1 MQEAQTSES
10 ELIQR
15 ISKARGNAEPE
26 IAPTDPLETVDVS
39 DIETQDEIAD
49 EAETENVEAEQAF
62 ESEELDVAENEE
74 ANTDDDGEDLYVEYK
89 GREINLKDIEE
100 WERGNLR
107 QADYTR
113 KTTEVAESRKKLD
126 ADRESLDKQLAE
138 LQSKV
143 AEVDAIIAAETLS
156 DEDIKEMREYEPERY
171 IEYQERLESRKK
183 AIESAKEL
191 KPSSAY
197 NVETE
202 RAKLV
207 EANPQWLEDGKQTQA
222 FIDDMSL
229 VSSYAKSVGYS
240 DDEIGGIQQ
249 AHHLLTLLDAA
260 KYREGSKKNA
270 ALEKRV
276 RKAPVVTKPRA
287 ATKANIQTKIEA
299 AQAQLKKTGKYE
311 DAVKLRQLKRQL

>member
-26 IAPTDPLETVDVS
+26 IAPTESLEAVDVS
-39 DIETQDEIAD
+39 DIETQGEIAG
-49 EAETENVEAEQAF
+49 EAEAENVEAGQAF

-74 ANTDDDGEDLYVEYK
+74 ANTDDDGGDLYVEYK

-100 WERGNLR
+100 WEKGNLR

-126 ADRESLDKQLAE
+126 ADREVLDQQLAE

-197 NVETE
+197 SVETE